1 MTVPIAYGFRRAVAG
16 DVPLIDGW
24 LRLPHVA
31 RWWGPEARFD
41 PGKLADPRQDVRI
54 VTLGGQEIGYMQDYD
69 PHGWEGHP
77 FAWLPPGARGVD
89 QFIGPPELLGQGH
102 GPRFIAQR
110 VAAMFAAGAPAIGT
124 DPDPGNAR
132 AIAAYRKA
140 GFAVA
145 GAATEGPWGHYLPMV
160 AQRPGSAV

>member
-1 MTVPIAYGFRRAVAG
+1 MSYGFRRAVAA
-16 DVPLIDGW
+16 DAPLIDGW

-31 RWWGPEARFD
+31 EWWGPEARFD
-41 PGKLADPRQDVRI
+41 PGKLADARQDVRI
-54 VTLGGQEIGYMQDYD
+54 VTLAGREIGYMQDYD

-89 QFIGPPELLGQGH
+89 QFIGPADMLGLGH

-110 VAAMFAAGAPAIGT
+110 LAALFAAGAPAIGT
-124 DPDPGNAR
+124 DPHPDNAR

-145 GAATEGPWGHYLPMV
+145 GPPADSPWGRYLPMV
-160 AQRPGSAV
+160 ALRPGPAA